1 MLLRAVCGCDEE
13 EEHGGLYAQV
23 KRPRR
28 ANRLA
33 HEDEAQKQDE
43 RGEKLDKKCECDFF
57 IYKKCG
63 ILHVGFF
70 PPEGLTF

>member
-23 KRPRR
+23 KRARC

-57 IYKKCG
+57 YIKN
-63 ILHVGFF
+63 VGFYTLGF
-70 PPEGLTF
+70 SHLRV

>member
-43 RGEKLDKKCECDFF
+43 RGEELDFKKCECDFF
-57 IYKKCG
+57 
-63 ILHVGFF
+63 
-70 PPEGLTF
+70 